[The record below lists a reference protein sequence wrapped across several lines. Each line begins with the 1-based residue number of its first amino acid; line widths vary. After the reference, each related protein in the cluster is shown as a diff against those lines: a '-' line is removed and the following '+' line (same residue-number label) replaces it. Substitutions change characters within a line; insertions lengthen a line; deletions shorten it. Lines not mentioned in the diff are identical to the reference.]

1 MLSLVVLFFLVC
13 AIGAVIL
20 LGKRTLTQRYGK
32 DLDLALDRQNL
43 ATRYSFGEFSSEEYR
58 ANLARLGSPST
69 FP

>member
-1 MLSLVVLFFLVC
+1 MLSLVVLFFLVG